1 MLLPVYPSTFR
12 NREPIL
18 SILEK
23 HLPHRGKVV
32 ETASGTGEHIV
43 FFAEKFP
50 GLKWYPSD
58 KSDKFFWAIK
68 KRGNSVN
75 NLQDPLCID
84 LTSNYCIE
92 LKPKFNAVLNIN
104 MIHIAPWEACIGLFK
119 FSSKIITKDG
129 LIFLYG
135 PFKEK
140 NKKLAIT
147 NYEFDEKL
155 RSQNPYWG
163 IRSIEEVISIASEFG
178 FKFHKKYKMPANNLS
193 IIFVKSS

>member
-68 KRGNSVN
+68 KRGGSVN
-75 NLQDPLCID
+75 NLQDTLCID
-84 LTSNYCIE
+84 ITSNYCIE

-104 MIHIAPWEACIGLFK
+104 MIHIAPWEACRGLFK
-119 FSSKIITKDG
+119 LSNKIILKNG
-129 LIFLYG
+129 LVFLYG
-135 PFKEK
+135 PFKE
-140 NKKLAIT
+140 NGKKLANT
-147 NYEFDEKL
+147 NNEFDTQLKL
-155 RSQNPYWG
+155 QNPSWG
-163 IRSIEEVISIASEFG
+163 IRLLEDVVMVAE
-178 FKFHKKYKMPANNLS
+178 
-193 IIFVKSS
+193 